1 MALRR
6 PHRKSR
12 HGCLECKRR
21 RVKCDEIRP
30 TCSNCAKRHSECE
43 YGSSTSL
50 LWANEEPIVSRQS
63 ASRTSGSDNGQP
75 SDSVLSSPSTDSL
88 HVGMLSR
95 LGGDGLSTPTAAAM
109 STSTPTT
116 ALNLPDL
123 ELMMHWCNDTYQ
135 TLSRNE
141 STDRVWRNAVPEE
154 ALSHPF
160 LMHGILALSA
170 LHLARTGPDP
180 SRKTA
185 FLNRAV
191 THQNQSL
198 ALFRELLSD
207 IRESNAKA
215 MFAFASVVVVYTFGF
230 PHTPDAQDPGSCI
243 EDLYQVLFLARGVQ
257 QVIRSPAEYLSHTNF
272 APILQIEEIQT
283 ELPDDANATIN
294 DLHEANEVCGA
305 QNRAHETEVYTAAI
319 DNVAE
324 MLRWV
329 YGGMTSNVVAGRWA
343 IKLPSRFME
352 LLREREPMALVL
364 LAHFALLLHYLKHR
378 WCFEDWCGR
387 LAKAVWRLLDHE
399 WRSLVHWAMVGILGE
414 NYLEKVK
421 PL

>member
-21 RVKCDEIRP
+21 RVKCDEVRP

-50 LWANEEPIVSRQS
+50 LWANEEPIISRQS
-63 ASRTSGSDNGQP
+63 GSRASGSDQGHP
-75 SDSVLSSPSTDSL
+75 GDSLLSSPSTESL
-88 HVGMLSR
+88 GVLSR
-95 LGGDGLSTPTAAAM
+95 LGGDGLSASTGTTVTTPA
-109 STSTPTT
+109 SST
-116 ALNLPDL
+116 ALNLHDL
-123 ELMMHWCNDTYQ
+123 ELMMHWCNHTHQ
-135 TLSRNE
+135 TLSHNQ
-141 STDRVWRNAVPEE
+141 STDLVWRNAVTEE

-160 LMHGILALSA
+160 LMHSILALSA
-170 LHLARTGPDP
+170 LHLSRTGPEAP
-180 SRKTA
+180 RRA
-185 FLNRAV
+185 AYLNRAV
-191 THQNQSL
+191 THQNQAL

-215 MFAFASVVVVYTFGF
+215 MFAFAGVVVVYTFGF
-230 PHTPDAQDPGSCI
+230 PQSPDAQDPCTCI
-243 EDLYQVLFLARGVQ
+243 EDLYQILVLVRGVQ

-272 APILQIEEIQT
+272 APIIQIEELNT
-283 ELPDDANATIN
+283 ELPDDASATIN

-305 QNRAHETEVYTAAI
+305 RDQAHETEVYTVVI

-329 YGGMTSNVVAGRWA
+329 YGGMTSNVMVGRWA
-343 IKLPSRFME
+343 VKLPSRFLE
-352 LLREREPMALVL
+352 LMREREPMALVL
-364 LAHFALLLHYLKHR
+364 LAHFGVLLQYSKHR

-387 LAKAVWRLLDHE
+387 LAKAVWALLDE
-399 WRSLVHWAMVGILGE
+399 GWRPLVHWAMMGILGE
-414 NYLEKVK
+414 NYLETVK
-421 PL
+421 P